1 MLETPLIDGI
11 KSRITRVLEVYP
23 KISPSML
30 QIALG
35 TGVLAATWRPI
46 LDEMIEEKI
55 VKRSHVQID
64 DVGGRSRSYTV
75 LSLFGTDTSTGN

>member
-1 MLETPLIDGI
+1 MIETPLIDGI
-11 KSRITRVLEVYP
+11 KSRIVRILEVYP

-35 TGVLAATWRPI
+35 TGVLASTWRPI
-46 LDEMIEEKI
+46 LDEMIEAKT
-55 VKRSHVQID
+55 VKKTYVQVD

-75 LSLFGTDTSTGN
+75 ISLFNTNTGN